1 MQQRHT
7 DRATY
12 FTESATTA
20 QVYYLPYIERFKK
33 ITGPERVLEIGCG
46 EGGNLFPFAR
56 LGCTVTGIDLA
67 QCRIDQAHNFFARH
81 QQQGTFV
88 CSNFLEAP
96 IPKNEEEKYDI
107 IILHDVIEHI
117 AAKETFLSHIRH
129 FLKEQGILFAAFP
142 AWQMPFGGHQQIC
155 QSRWCAKLPFIHLL
169 PNRLYTAILRHLAK
183 ENEGTIAE
191 LLDIKCC
198 RTPVERFEKALRTC
212 HFRVVDRQLWLINP
226 HYKQKFGLTPRRL
239 PATLSRI
246 KYLRNLFSTSCF
258 YLLT

>member
-169 PNRLYTAILRHLAK
+169 PNRLYTAILRHLLFLPA
-183 ENEGTIAE
+183 
-191 LLDIKCC
+191 DIK
-198 RTPVERFEKALRTC
+198 ALCT
-212 HFRVVDRQLWLINP
+212 LLIINT
-226 HYKQKFGLTPRRL
+226 HHRLTPNTSIHNL
-239 PATLSRI
+239 PSPLEP
-246 KYLRNLFSTSCF
+246 
-258 YLLT
+258 